1 MGSMAARAQ
10 IVVKGIVQG
19 VGFRPF
25 VFNLAGS
32 LDLRGYVTNT
42 SEGVLIEIEGQR
54 LPEFVERLQTDA
66 PPLARITD
74 VAVTSLP
81 YHGYIEFVIR
91 RSMDSTADSQF
102 TLISPDISVCED
114 CHRELFEPSDRRYL
128 YPFVNCTNCG
138 PRFSITRSVPYD
150 RPNTT
155 MAGFTMCPDCLREY
169 HDPRNRRFHAQPN
182 ACATCGPHVV
192 FRVRGSG
199 FGVKGSDAF
208 RETIKLLLA
217 GGIVAVKGIG
227 GFHLACDAGNDAAV
241 RRLREKK
248 RKNNKPFAVMT
259 PTAES
264 AGRYCEISE
273 AERNL
278 LLSIRRPIVLLRK
291 KAGQGLSN
299 AVSPDNQFTG
309 FMLPYTP
316 LHYLLFYQP
325 LDADVTA
332 DGPHFEA
339 LVMTSGNLSEEPI
352 VRDNEEA
359 IEKLSGTVDGFLLHD
374 RDIFMRVDDSVVRVQ
389 TMGRGDAETGRHADQ
404 SPHPL
409 VPASPHRIS
418 FIRRS
423 RGYA

>member
-25 VFNLAGS
+25 VYNLAGS

-42 SEGVLIEIEGQR
+42 SEGVVIEIEGQR
-54 LPEFVERLQTDA
+54 LDEFVERLRTEA

-74 VAVTSLP
+74 LAVASLP
-81 YHGYIEFVIR
+81 YHGYLEFSIR
-91 RSMDSTADSQF
+91 RSTDSAADSLF
-102 TLISPDISVCED
+102 TLISPDISICED
-114 CHRELFEPSDRRYL
+114 CRRELFDPSDRRYL
-128 YPFVNCTNCG
+128 YPFINCTNCG

-155 MAGFTMCPDCLREY
+155 MAGFIMCPDCLREY

-182 ACATCGPHVV
+182 ACPACGPQVQ
-192 FRVRGSG
+192 FRVQSSE
-199 FGVKGSDAF
+199 FGVKGKEAIQ
-208 RETIKLLLA
+208 ETVKLLKR

-248 RKNNKPFAVMT
+248 RRSNKPFAVMA
-259 PTAES
+259 PTTES
-264 AGRYCEISE
+264 AGRFCEISE
-273 AERNL
+273 AENNF
-278 LLSIRRPIVLLRK
+278 LLSDRRPIVLLRK
-291 KAGQGLSN
+291 KTGQGLSN

-309 FMLPYTP
+309 VMLPYTP

-325 LDADVTA
+325 LDADVTV
-332 DGPHFEA
+332 DEPHFEA

-352 VRDNEEA
+352 VRDNDEA
-359 IEKLSGTVDGFLLHD
+359 VEKLSGMVDGLLLHD
-374 RDIFMRVDDSVVRVQ
+374 RDIFMRVDDSVVRRFEGHTLFVRRA
-389 TMGRGDAETGRHADQ
+389 RG
-404 SPHPL
+404 
-409 VPASPHRIS
+409 
-418 FIRRS
+418 
-423 RGYA
+423 